1 MHYYIWPITTF
12 ALVNFYHQY
21 AHNEDYEMSSYMKF
35 SYMKIY
41 TINNLELQ

>member
-12 ALVNFYHQY
+12 ALVHFYHQY
-21 AHNEDYEMSSYMKF
+21 AHNEDYEMSSYMK
-35 SYMKIY
+35 IY